1 MVCNKCGKQL
11 EENALFCTGC
21 GGAVSAETTQILKE
35 NKITEKDLPE
45 QYRPMGAWAYFGL
58 QLLFSVPI
66 VGLVFLIIFSFSK
79 GNLNRRSFARSYW
92 CGALIVGIL
101 LAVVLTIL
109 IATGGMIDLLEGD
122 YF

>member
-11 EENALFCTGC
+11 EENALFCTDC
-21 GGAVSAETTQILKE
+21 GSAVSAETTQILKE

-66 VGLVFLIIFSFSK
+66 VGLVFLIVFSFSK